1 MPQLNPEF
9 FISQLFW
16 LTVTFLFLLLFL
28 WRISLPRISEVLE
41 KREMKINNDIEEA
54 KKIQSE
60 AEEIQ
65 AQIEKQISEA
75 RIHSATEVKKSLL
88 NLQKKASDELLLLD
102 KEIEKNIDK
111 SMANIEKN
119 KNESLNQIGSEVVNI
134 TKLILTKLTNI
145 TVNEDEIKKSI
156 SSLNSKVIN

>member
-75 RIHSATEVKKSLL
+75 RIHSTTEVKKSLL

>member
-41 KREMKINNDIEEA
+41 KRETKINNDIEEA

-75 RIHSATEVKKSLL
+75 RIHSTTEVKKSLL
-88 NLQKKASDELLLLD
+88 SLQKKASDELLLLD
-102 KEIEKNIDK
+102 KEIDKNINE
-111 SMANIEKN
+111 SMTSIEKN
-119 KNESLNQIGSEVVNI
+119 KNESLNQIGSEIVNI
-134 TKLILTKLTNI
+134 TKLILTKLTKI

>member
-111 SMANIEKN
+111 SMASIEKN

-134 TKLILTKLTNI
+134 TKLILTKLTKI

>member
-75 RIHSATEVKKSLL
+75 RIHSTTEVKKSLL

-111 SMANIEKN
+111 SMASIEKN

-134 TKLILTKLTNI
+134 TKLILTKLTKI